1 MYMRFLNRVFIPA
14 AFFNVKIGKFVGGNS
29 RQSSHFRCLACW
41 VGPFQVLFRCPRP
54 LNRGVRLIKI
64 SFKANTGNK
73 FWDFGC
79 CPLNTVSAYYRFHRS
94 WFQSLWVEL
103 QFWIPVVCGIPDSL
117 SCIPDSKAQDS
128 RFHKQNFPG
137 FGNPDSLTWGDI
149 PLNKTITTGYSSQSL
164 IYGNLY
170 EKYLCVNTSLAVWD
184 PFLTGW
190 LNNSMLFL
198 AP

>member
-14 AFFNVKIGKFVGGNS
+14 AFFNVKIEKFVGGNS

-54 LNRGVRLIKI
+54 LNRGVRLIKV

-94 WFQSLWVEL
+94 WFQSLWVG
-103 QFWIPVVCGIPDSL
+103 FRVPKPRIPDSTSKIFL
-117 SCIPDSKAQDS
+117 DSGI
-128 RFHKQNFPG
+128 R
-137 FGNPDSLTWGDI
+137 I
-149 PLNKTITTGYSSQSL
+149 PLHGVIYPLTRLLPLDTLPSPSSMG
-164 IYGNLY
+164 IYMKNIFAWI
-170 EKYLCVNTSLAVWD
+170 LA
-184 PFLTGW
+184 
-190 LNNSMLFL
+190 
-198 AP
+198 